1 MRKGGM
7 TARVAAAILAAAM
20 VMTDTVPAFAAENL
34 TVETTEQGAVS
45 GVSKVIGLEGKYSS
59 NTMQSD
65 DGKVEKDYAYV
76 NPALN
81 NDSVAVTG
89 TKETWLD
96 AATGLYKKGDVY
108 YAYFNEYDGT
118 LSGKVAKV
126 YPATLSPQPDAQG
139 FYLGDNGKKY
149 TSCHTKYPMKTDE
162 DGDTVPD
169 YDKPVL
175 SYYFLEREE
184 VEVLGAVPGG
194 PFADYD
200 AMESAFEKLKASYG
214 QKVAA
219 TDTNARYYVINGKT
233 YDNDAIGRMSESN
246 WNSSNDTYSYTAT
259 VYVYKSGE
267 ISFDRKYHN
276 ISWNEVTNETEVESG
291 GKLLKVGYQ
300 VKVDGQVAELGD
312 LAVSQDKKTTEPI
325 TTRNSYSSSSSKSYT
340 AAEKAKYEVRA
351 VYYTE
356 TTVASDE
363 YTDYYWYHRDGATA
377 KQIVKAGDWSELTY
391 NWSQKQVNVPVVTGL
406 KWVQKNAKK
415 ARISWNAVPDA
426 SKYKIQSYKS
436 AAPVNVATLK
446 DEDWTN
452 VGSTGTR
459 TYYDY
464 NNSDPGYV
472 YEYDENGNIKVDA
485 EGEEIR
491 KEVNYIY
498 FRVCAVV
505 LDSNEEEVEG
515 AYCAPCAVTA
525 NRNVNAPVAT
535 GLKIENNADGTFRLV
550 WNPVD
555 VNAKVR
561 VLYSKSEKIF
571 QTPEYTYM
579 YRNATGVDSLGRT
592 QNLADITAL
601 KDKMDLVHKQVKS
614 YNVSASQNYISS
626 NDLDL
631 EPGKKYYFVVLTVDD
646 SKHGDIR
653 TALTT
658 QNVMVNG
665 KAEPVQFVYYND
677 VSVSSRISAT
687 LGLGIDAPSTKSGK
701 KSITMIF
708 DQTNSAI
715 TGYEIYRKSGKKYKK
730 VKTISSTEYTDEG
743 LKESTVYD
751 YRARAYYY
759 NPETKAKKVY
769 SDYVYFSAETGNS
782 NYIDLRATKKSKT
795 SATLKWTKVSGAT
808 QYDIY
813 RAYLT
818 STDTNLSKSNGFGNY
833 AKQQSNKKFE
843 LVKTIKKAK
852 TVSWTDKKLKQDAS
866 YTYVVVAS
874 YKSKKVTKQIYATDS
889 VIMKVEAPKN
899 VKTSVSGT
907 NVKVTWDKDKF
918 ATKYEVSYKKD
929 DKKYYEV
936 DDDDA
941 YYGAYEDHWTTAN
954 NVKKNSFT
962 IKNVAGN
969 ESVTIRVRAYGNK
982 KWSDYVT
989 VYQDGSEKLKV
1000 AQKVTVKEITEK
1012 NAKGDKIT
1020 AVKVSWKKV
1029 SGAKYYKVWRSTSP
1043 ASFYNADNKSYETNG
1058 RVEAIAKESNN
1069 DESVYASVVPY
1080 KEYKAQDNTIV
1091 ATSAIDRGNLRTG
1104 VTYYYYVQ
1112 AFGENGDTI
1121 SGYSKPA
1128 SICYKVTPAIK
1139 KLTAKK
1145 GKVTINVVKVNGASK
1160 YEIYR
1165 STKKNKGFEKIGT
1178 TKKNSTSFVDKT
1190 VKKGKKYY
1198 YRVVAVGTNGL
1209 KADFASGASAVK
1221 SIKAK

>member
-20 VMTDTVPAFAAENL
+20 VMTDVVPAFAAENV
-34 TVETTEQGAVS
+34 TVETTDKGAVS
-45 GVSKVIGLEGKYSS
+45 GVSRIIGLEGKYSS
-59 NTMQSD
+59 NTMRSD
-65 DGKVEKDYAYV
+65 DGQVEKDYAYV
-76 NPALN
+76 NPALRY
-81 NDSVAVTG
+81 DSVLVTG
-89 TKETWLD
+89 TKETLLD

-108 YAYFNEYDGT
+108 YAYFDEDNST

-126 YPATLSPQPDAQG
+126 YPGTSQPPQQDATG
-139 FYLGDNGKKY
+139 FYVVDGKKY
-149 TSCHTKYPMKTDE
+149 DSCYEKRPVIKDEYGNETTDW
-162 DGDTVPD
+162 
-169 YDKPVL
+169 DKPVV
-175 SYYFLEREE
+175 SYYFLERDE
-184 VEVLGAVPGG
+184 VEILGAIPGG
-194 PFADYD
+194 PFASYD
-200 AMESAFEKLKASYG
+200 AMWSAVEAAYG

-219 TDTNARYYVINGKT
+219 ADTSASYYLANGKT
-233 YDNDAIGRMSESN
+233 YRAITINYDNNGKWDETTGEYV
-246 WNSSNDTYSYTAT
+246 YSYTGTA
-259 VYVYKSGE
+259 YAKKSAE

-300 VKVDGQVAELGD
+300 VKVDGQAVELGD
-312 LAVSQDKKTTEPI
+312 LAVSQDKKTVEPI
-325 TTRNSYSSSSSKSYT
+325 QTANSYNSSSSKSYT

-356 TTVASDE
+356 TVVASDE
-363 YTDYYWYHRDGATA
+363 YADDYYYYGTRAIS
-377 KQIVKAGDWSELTY
+377 KQIVKTGDWSEFTY

-436 AAPVNVATLK
+436 ADPVNVATLK
-446 DEDWTN
+446 EDDWEEE
-452 VGSTGTR
+452 GSTGTR
-459 TYYDY
+459 TYYDR
-464 NNSDPGYV
+464 NNADLGRLPV
-472 YEYDENGNIKVDA
+472 LDENGNYTYDA
-485 EGEEIR
+485 DGNQIY

-505 LDSNEEEVEG
+505 IDDNENEVEG

-525 NRNVNAPVAT
+525 NRNTNAPVVT
-535 GLKIENNADGTFRLV
+535 GLKVENNDNGTFRLV
-550 WNPVD
+550 WKPVD
-555 VNAKVR
+555 VNANVM
-561 VLYSKSEKIF
+561 VLYSKSDKIF
-571 QTPEYTYM
+571 QSQEYTYL
-579 YRNATGVDSLGRT
+579 YRNATGKDSLGRT
-592 QNLADITAL
+592 QKLTAINAL
-601 KDKMDLVHKQVKS
+601 KDKMELADKQLKDYDVP
-614 YNVSASQNYISS
+614 AGQNYISS
-626 NDLDL
+626 RDLEL
-631 EPGKKYYFVVLTVDD
+631 EPGKKYYFAVLTYDT
-646 SKHGDIR
+646 SKHDDIR

-658 QNVMVNG
+658 QTVMVNG
-665 KAEPVQFVYYND
+665 KAESVQFVNYND
-677 VSVSSRISAT
+677 VSVSARVSAT
-687 LGLGIDAPSTKSGK
+687 LGLGIDVPSTKSGK

-708 DQTNSAI
+708 GRNDAV

-730 VKTISSTEYTDEG
+730 VKTVSSTEYTDEG

-782 NYIDLRATKKSKT
+782 NYIDLRVTKKSKT

-833 AKQQSNKKFE
+833 AKQQSNQKFE

-852 TVSWTDKKLKQDAS
+852 TVSWTDKKLKKDTS

-874 YKSKKVTKQIYATDS
+874 YKSKKVTKQIYATDT
-889 VIMKVEAPKN
+889 VIMKVETPKN

-918 ATKYEVSYKKD
+918 ATKYEVSYKKYD
-929 DKKYYEV
+929 NKYY
-936 DDDDA
+936 DGDNDA
-941 YYGAYEDHWTTAN
+941 YYGGYEDHWTVKE
-954 NVKKNSFT
+954 VKKNSYT

-969 ESVTIRVRAYGNK
+969 EYVVIRVRAYGSK
-982 KWSDYVT
+982 KWSAPVE
-989 VYQDGSEKLKV
+989 VSQEGNEKLKV
-1000 AQKVTVKEITEK
+1000 AQSVKVKEVTEK
-1012 NAKGDKIT
+1012 DAKGVKST
-1020 AVKVSWKKV
+1020 AVKISWKKV

-1043 ASFYNADNKSYETNG
+1043 ASFYNADKKSYEKNG

-1069 DESVYASVVPY
+1069 DESTSANVVLY
-1080 KEYKAQDNTIV
+1080 KEYKAQNNTIV

-1128 SICYKVTPAIK
+1128 SICYKVSPSIK

-1145 GKVTINVVKVNGASK
+1145 GKVTIKINKVNGASK

-1165 STKKNKGFEKIGT
+1165 SLKKSKGFEKIGT
-1178 TKKNSTSFVDKT
+1178 TKKNSTSFVDKK

-1198 YRVVAVGTNGL
+1198 YKVVAVGTNGL

>member
-20 VMTDTVPAFAAENL
+20 VMTDAVPAFAAENL

-59 NTMQSD
+59 YTMSSD
-65 DGKVEKDYAYV
+65 DEKVEKDYAYV
-76 NPALN
+76 NPALRSG
-81 NDSVAVTG
+81 NDRVTVTG
-89 TKETWLD
+89 TKESWLD

-108 YAYFNEYDGT
+108 YAYFDESNGALY
-118 LSGKVAKV
+118 GKVAKV
-126 YPATLSPQPDAQG
+126 YPATLQPQEDATG
-139 FYLGDNGKKY
+139 FYDVDGKKY
-149 TSCHTKYPMKTDE
+149 TTCYEKRPTKKDEYGDEVTDWE
-162 DGDTVPD
+162 
-169 YDKPVL
+169 KPVL
-175 SYYFLEREE
+175 SYYFLERNE
-184 VEVLGAVPGG
+184 VDVLGAVSGG
-194 PFADYD
+194 PFADYETVRN
-200 AMESAFEKLKASYG
+200 AVAAAYG

-219 TDTNARYYVINGKT
+219 TDASVQYYLVNGKT
-233 YDNDAIGRMSESN
+233 YTNIETNTEYDYTNGN
-246 WNSSNDTYSYTAT
+246 YKTAT
-259 VYVYKSGE
+259 AYAFKSSE
-267 ISFDRKYHN
+267 ISFDRKYHR

-300 VKVDGQVAELGD
+300 VKVDGQAVELGD
-312 LAVSQDKKTTEPI
+312 LAVSQDKKTVEPI
-325 TTRNSYSSSSSKSYT
+325 QTGTGYSSSSSKSYT

-356 TTVASDE
+356 TVAATDQAG
-363 YTDYYWYHRDGATA
+363 DYYEGGVA
-377 KQIVKAGDWSELTY
+377 KQIVKVGDWSELTY

-406 KWVQKNAKK
+406 KWVQKNTKK
-415 ARISWNAVPDA
+415 ARISWNTVPDA
-426 SKYKIQSYKS
+426 INYKVQSYKA
-436 AAPVNVATLK
+436 AAPVNVTALK
-446 DEDWTN
+446 DEDWDSEGT
-452 VGSTGTR
+452 TGIR

-464 NNSDPGYV
+464 DNSQDEYI
-472 YEYDENGNIKVDA
+472 YERDENGNIKYDQND
-485 EGEEIR
+485 EPIR

-505 LDSNEEEVEG
+505 MDSNENEVEG
-515 AYCAPCAVTA
+515 AYCAPCAVTY
-525 NRNVNAPVAT
+525 NKQVNAPVAA
-535 GLKIENNADGTFRLV
+535 GLKIENNDDGTFRLV

-555 VNAKVR
+555 VNTNVV

-571 QTPEYTYM
+571 KTKEYTYS
-579 YRNATGVDSLGRT
+579 YLNATGVDSLGRT
-592 QNLADITAL
+592 QRLTSVTAL
-601 KDKMDLVHKQVKS
+601 KDKMELVDKQVKA
-614 YNVSASQNYISS
+614 YPVSASENSISS
-626 NDLDL
+626 NVLVGI
-631 EPGKKYYFVVLTVDD
+631 EPGKKYYFVVLTYDT
-646 SKHGDIR
+646 SKHDDIR
-653 TALTT
+653 TAVAT

-665 KAEPVQFVYYND
+665 KAEPVQFVNYND
-677 VSVSSRISAT
+677 VSVSSRVSAT

-708 DQTNSAI
+708 DQTNDAI

-782 NYIDLRATKKSKT
+782 NYIDLRVTKKSKT

-813 RAYLT
+813 RAYLS

-874 YKSKKVTKQIYATDS
+874 YKSKKVTKQIYAMDT
-889 VIMKVEAPKN
+889 VLMKVEAPKN
-899 VKTSVSGT
+899 VKTSISGT
-907 NVKVTWDKDKF
+907 NVKVSWDKDKF
-918 ATKYEVSYKKD
+918 ATKYEVSYRKYD
-929 DKKYYEV
+929 DNYN
-936 DDDDA
+936 DD
-941 YYGAYEDHWTTAN
+941 YEDHWTTAN
-954 NVKKNSFT
+954 NVKKNSYT

-969 ESVTIRVRAYGNK
+969 ERVIIRVRAYGNK
-982 KWSDYVT
+982 KWSEYVT
-989 VYQDGSEKLKV
+989 VYQNGNEKLKV
-1000 AQKVTVKEITEK
+1000 AQSVTAKEVTEK
-1012 NAKGDKIT
+1012 DAKGVSTT
-1020 AVKVSWKKV
+1020 AVKISWKKV

-1043 ASFYNADNKSYETNG
+1043 ASFYNADKKSYETNG
-1058 RVEAIAKESNN
+1058 RVEPIAKESNN
-1069 DESVYASVVPY
+1069 DESTSANVVLY
-1080 KEYKAQDNTIV
+1080 KEYKAQKNTIV
-1091 ATSAIDRGNLRTG
+1091 ANSAIDRGNLRTG

-1128 SICYKVTPAIK
+1128 SICYKISPSIK

-1145 GKVTINVVKVNGASK
+1145 GKVTIKITKVNGASK

-1178 TKKNSTSFVDKT
+1178 TKKNSTSYVDKT

-1198 YRVVAVGTNGL
+1198 YKVVAIGTNGL
-1209 KADFASGASAVK
+1209 KADFASGASKVK

>member
-20 VMTDTVPAFAAENL
+20 VMTDVVPAFAAENL
-34 TVETTEQGAVS
+34 TVETTDKGAVS

-65 DGKVEKDYAYV
+65 DGQVEKDYAYV
-76 NPALN
+76 NPALRY
-81 NDSVAVTG
+81 DSVLVTG
-89 TKETWLD
+89 TKETLLD

-108 YAYFNEYDGT
+108 YAYFDEDNST

-126 YPATLSPQPDAQG
+126 YPGTSQPPQQDATG
-139 FYLGDNGKKY
+139 FYVVDGKKY
-149 TSCHTKYPMKTDE
+149 RSYDE
-162 DGDTVPD
+162 SYSKKKDEYGNEVDD
-169 YDKPVL
+169 YEKPVL
-175 SYYFLEREE
+175 SYYFLERNE
-184 VEVLGAVPGG
+184 VEVIGAIPGG
-194 PFADYD
+194 PFATYE
-200 AMESAFEKLKASYG
+200 AMQNAVETAYG
-214 QKVAA
+214 QKVSAA
-219 TDTNARYYVINGKT
+219 DTSVKYYLANGKAYENIRFTDTDNGKW
-233 YDNDAIGRMSESN
+233 DEASGNFVH
-246 WNSSNDTYSYTAT
+246 SYTGT
-259 VYVYKSGE
+259 VYAYKRSE

-276 ISWNEVTNETEVESG
+276 ISWNKVTNETEVESG

-300 VKVDGQVAELGD
+300 VKVDGQAVELGD
-312 LAVSQDKKTTEPI
+312 LAVSQDKKTVEPI
-325 TTRNSYSSSSSKSYT
+325 QTRNVYNSSSSKSYT

-356 TTVASDE
+356 AVVASDE
-363 YTDYYWYHRDGATA
+363 HDGYGVGTIS
-377 KQIVKAGDWSELTY
+377 KQIVKTGDWSEFTY

-436 AAPVNVATLK
+436 ADPVNVATLK
-446 DEDWTN
+446 EDDWEEE
-452 VGSTGTR
+452 GSTGTR
-459 TYYDY
+459 TYYDR
-464 NNSDPGYV
+464 NNADLGRLPV
-472 YEYDENGNIKVDA
+472 LDENGNYTYDA
-485 EGEEIR
+485 DGNQIY

-505 LDSNEEEVEG
+505 IDDNENEVEG

-525 NRNVNAPVAT
+525 NRNTNAPVVT
-535 GLKIENNADGTFRLV
+535 GLKVENNDNGTFRLV
-550 WNPVD
+550 WKPVD
-555 VNAKVR
+555 VNANVM
-561 VLYSKSEKIF
+561 VLYSKSDKIF
-571 QTPEYTYM
+571 QSQEYTYL
-579 YRNATGVDSLGRT
+579 YRNATGKDSLGRT
-592 QNLADITAL
+592 QKLTAINAL
-601 KDKMDLVHKQVKS
+601 KDKMELADKQLKDYDVP
-614 YNVSASQNYISS
+614 AGQNYISS
-626 NDLDL
+626 RDLEL
-631 EPGKKYYFVVLTVDD
+631 EPGKKYYFAVLTYDT
-646 SKHGDIR
+646 SKHDDIR

-658 QNVMVNG
+658 QTVMVNG
-665 KAEPVQFVYYND
+665 KAESVQFVNYND
-677 VSVSSRISAT
+677 VSVSARVSAT
-687 LGLGIDAPSTKSGK
+687 LGLGIDVPSTKSGK

-708 DQTNSAI
+708 GRNDAV

-730 VKTISSTEYTDEG
+730 VKTVSSTEYTDEG

-782 NYIDLRATKKSKT
+782 NYIDLRVTKKSKT

-833 AKQQSNKKFE
+833 AKQQSNQKFE

-852 TVSWTDKKLKQDAS
+852 TVSWTDKKLKKDTS

-874 YKSKKVTKQIYATDS
+874 YKSKKVTKQIYATDT
-889 VIMKVEAPKN
+889 VIMKVETPKN

-918 ATKYEVSYKKD
+918 ATKYEVSYKKYD
-929 DKKYYEV
+929 NKYY
-936 DDDDA
+936 DGDNDA
-941 YYGAYEDHWTTAN
+941 YYGGYEDHWTVKE
-954 NVKKNSFT
+954 VKKNSYT

-969 ESVTIRVRAYGNK
+969 EYVVIRVRAYGSK
-982 KWSDYVT
+982 KWSDPEEVT
-989 VYQDGSEKLKV
+989 QEGNEKLKA
-1000 AQKVTVKEITEK
+1000 AQSVKVKEVTEK
-1012 NAKGDKIT
+1012 DAKGVKST
-1020 AVKVSWKKV
+1020 AVKISWKKV

-1043 ASFYNADNKSYETNG
+1043 ASFYNADKKSYETNG

-1069 DESVYASVVPY
+1069 DESTSANVVLY
-1080 KEYKAQDNTIV
+1080 KEYKAQNNTIV

-1128 SICYKVTPAIK
+1128 SICYKVSPSIK

-1145 GKVTINVVKVNGASK
+1145 GKVTIKINKVNGASK

-1165 STKKNKGFEKIGT
+1165 SLKKSKGFEKIGT
-1178 TKKNSTSFVDKT
+1178 TKKNSTSFVDKK

-1198 YRVVAVGTNGL
+1198 YKVVAVGTNGL

>member
-20 VMTDTVPAFAAENL
+20 VMTDVVPAFAAENV
-34 TVETTEQGAVS
+34 TVETTDKGAVS
-45 GVSKVIGLEGKYSS
+45 GVSRIIGLEGKYSS
-59 NTMQSD
+59 NTMRSD
-65 DGKVEKDYAYV
+65 DGQVEKDYAYV
-76 NPALN
+76 NPALRY
-81 NDSVAVTG
+81 DSVLVTG
-89 TKETWLD
+89 TKETLLD

-108 YAYFNEYDGT
+108 YAYFDEDNST

-126 YPATLSPQPDAQG
+126 YPGTSQPPQQDATG
-139 FYLGDNGKKY
+139 FYVVDGKKY
-149 TSCHTKYPMKTDE
+149 DSCYEKRPVIKDEYGNETTDW
-162 DGDTVPD
+162 
-169 YDKPVL
+169 DKPVV
-175 SYYFLEREE
+175 SYYFLERDE
-184 VEVLGAVPGG
+184 VEILGAIPGG
-194 PFADYD
+194 PFASYD
-200 AMESAFEKLKASYG
+200 AMWSAVEAAYG

-219 TDTNARYYVINGKT
+219 ADTSASYYLANGKT
-233 YDNDAIGRMSESN
+233 YRAITINYDNNGKWDETTGEYV
-246 WNSSNDTYSYTAT
+246 YSYTGTA
-259 VYVYKSGE
+259 YAKKSAE

-300 VKVDGQVAELGD
+300 VKVDGQAVELGD
-312 LAVSQDKKTTEPI
+312 LAVSQDKKTVEPI
-325 TTRNSYSSSSSKSYT
+325 QTANSYNSSSSKSYT

-356 TTVASDE
+356 TVVASDE
-363 YTDYYWYHRDGATA
+363 YADDYYYYGTRAIS
-377 KQIVKAGDWSELTY
+377 KQIVKTGDWSEFTY

-436 AAPVNVATLK
+436 ADPVNVATLK
-446 DEDWTN
+446 EDDWEEE
-452 VGSTGTR
+452 GSTGTR
-459 TYYDY
+459 TYYDR
-464 NNSDPGYV
+464 NNADLGRLPV
-472 YEYDENGNIKVDA
+472 LDENGNYTYDA
-485 EGEEIR
+485 DGNQIY

-505 LDSNEEEVEG
+505 IDDNENEVEG

-525 NRNVNAPVAT
+525 NRNTNAPVVT
-535 GLKIENNADGTFRLV
+535 GLKVENNDNGTFRLV
-550 WNPVD
+550 WKPVD
-555 VNAKVR
+555 VNANVM
-561 VLYSKSEKIF
+561 VLYSKSDKIF
-571 QTPEYTYM
+571 QSQEYTYL
-579 YRNATGVDSLGRT
+579 YRNATGKDSLGRT
-592 QNLADITAL
+592 QKLTAINAL
-601 KDKMDLVHKQVKS
+601 KDKMELADKQLKDYDVP
-614 YNVSASQNYISS
+614 AGQNYISS
-626 NDLDL
+626 RDLEL
-631 EPGKKYYFVVLTVDD
+631 EPGKKYYFAVLTYDT
-646 SKHGDIR
+646 SKHDDIR

-658 QNVMVNG
+658 QTVMVNG
-665 KAEPVQFVYYND
+665 KAESVQFVNYND
-677 VSVSSRISAT
+677 VSVSARVSAT
-687 LGLGIDAPSTKSGK
+687 LGLGIDVPSTKSGK

-708 DQTNSAI
+708 GRNDAV

-730 VKTISSTEYTDEG
+730 VKTVSSTEYTDEG

-782 NYIDLRATKKSKT
+782 NYIDLRVTKKSKT

-833 AKQQSNKKFE
+833 AKQQSNQKFE

-852 TVSWTDKKLKQDAS
+852 TVSWTDKKLKKDTS

-874 YKSKKVTKQIYATDS
+874 YKSKKVTKQIYATDT
-889 VIMKVEAPKN
+889 VIMKVETPKN

-918 ATKYEVSYKKD
+918 ATKYEVSYKKYD
-929 DKKYYEV
+929 NKYY
-936 DDDDA
+936 DGDNDA
-941 YYGAYEDHWTTAN
+941 YYGGYEDHWTVKE
-954 NVKKNSFT
+954 VKKNSYT

-969 ESVTIRVRAYGNK
+969 EYVVIRVRAYGSK
-982 KWSDYVT
+982 KWSAPVE
-989 VYQDGSEKLKV
+989 VSQEGNEKLKV
-1000 AQKVTVKEITEK
+1000 AQSVKVKEVTEK
-1012 NAKGDKIT
+1012 DAKGVKST
-1020 AVKVSWKKV
+1020 AVKISWKKV

-1043 ASFYNADNKSYETNG
+1043 ASFYNADKKSYETNG

-1069 DESVYASVVPY
+1069 DESTSANVVLY
-1080 KEYKAQDNTIV
+1080 KEYKAQNNTIV

-1128 SICYKVTPAIK
+1128 SICYKVSPSIK

-1145 GKVTINVVKVNGASK
+1145 GKVTIKINKVNGASK

-1165 STKKNKGFEKIGT
+1165 SLKKSKGFEKIGT
-1178 TKKNSTSFVDKT
+1178 TKKNSTSFVDKK

-1198 YRVVAVGTNGL
+1198 YKVVAVGTNGL

>member
-7 TARVAAAILAAAM
+7 TARVAAAVLAAAM
-20 VMTDTVPAFAAENL
+20 VMTDAVPAFAAENL

-59 NTMQSD
+59 NTMRSD

-76 NPALN
+76 NPALR
-81 NDSVAVTG
+81 NDRVAVTG
-89 TKETWLD
+89 TKETLLD

-108 YAYFNEYDGT
+108 YAYFDENNGT
-118 LSGKVAKV
+118 LSGKVAKY
-126 YPATLSPQPDAQG
+126 YPGTLEPREDATG
-139 FYLGDNGKKY
+139 FYEAEGKKY
-149 TSCHTKYPMKTDE
+149 YTYNAKRPMIKDE
-162 DGDTVPD
+162 YGDEVPD
-169 YDKPVL
+169 YSKPAL
-175 SYYFLEREE
+175 SYYFLERDEI
-184 VEVLGAVPGG
+184 EVLGAVPGA
-194 PFADYD
+194 PFAGYD
-200 AMESAFEKLKASYG
+200 ALRNAIKAAYG

-219 TDTNARYYVINGKT
+219 TDTDIRYYLANGKFYEDVDYNPGET
-233 YDNDAIGRMSESN
+233 DWDENGNYVIK
-246 WNSSNDTYSYTAT
+246 TAT
-259 VYVYKSGE
+259 AYVYKSNE

-300 VKVDGQVAELGD
+300 VKVDDQLVELGE
-312 LAVSQDKKTTEPI
+312 LAVSQDKKTVEPI
-325 TTRNSYSSSSSKSYT
+325 TEYNGYNSSSSKSYT

-356 TTVASDE
+356 TVVASDE
-363 YTDYYWYHRDGATA
+363 YGWGYGEGATA
-377 KQIVKAGDWSELTY
+377 KQIVKTGDWSELTY
-391 NWSQKQVNVPVVTGL
+391 NWSQKQVNVPVVAGL

-415 ARISWNAVPDA
+415 ARVSWNAVPDA
-426 SKYKIQSYKS
+426 ISYQVQSYKS
-436 AAPVNVATLK
+436 AAPVNVSTLK
-446 DEDWTN
+446 DEDWADE
-452 VGSTGTR
+452 GRTGTR

-464 NNSDPGYV
+464 NNAQDEYI
-472 YEYDENGNIKVDA
+472 YELDENGDYKYDA
-485 EGEEIR
+485 EGNRIR

-498 FRVCAVV
+498 FRVCAIVK
-505 LDSNEEEVEG
+505 DSNEEEVEG
-515 AYCAPCAVTA
+515 AYCAPVAVTY
-525 NRNVNAPVAT
+525 NKNVNAPVAA
-535 GLKIENNADGTFRLV
+535 GLKIENNDDGTFRLV

-555 VNAKVR
+555 VNADVR
-561 VLYSKSEKIF
+561 VLYSKNEKIF

-592 QNLADITAL
+592 QHLTAITAL
-601 KDKMDLVHKQVKS
+601 KDKMELVTKQVEECYVPS
-614 YNVSASQNYISS
+614 GENYISS
-626 NDLDL
+626 SALDI
-631 EPGKKYYFVVLTVDD
+631 EPGKKYYFVVLTQDT
-646 SKHGDIR
+646 SKHDDIR

-665 KAEPVQFVYYND
+665 KAEPVQFVNYND
-677 VSVSSRISAT
+677 VSVSTRISAT
-687 LGLGIDAPSTKSGK
+687 LGLGIDVPSTKSGK

-708 DQTNSAI
+708 NQTNDAI

-730 VKTISSTEYTDEG
+730 VKTVSSTEYTDEG

-782 NYIDLRATKKSKT
+782 NYIDLRVTKKSKT
-795 SATLKWTKVSGAT
+795 AATLKWTKVSGAT

-833 AKQQSNKKFE
+833 PRLQSNKKFE
-843 LVKTIKKAK
+843 RVKTIKKAK
-852 TVSWTDKKLKQDAS
+852 TVSWTDKKLKKDAS

-874 YKSKKVTKQIYATDS
+874 YKSKKVTKQIYAMDS
-889 VIMKVEAPKN
+889 VIMKVEEPKN

-918 ATKYEVSYKKD
+918 ATKYEVSYKKSD
-929 DKKYYEV
+929 NYAAYDYEYDKDIRYEGSE
-936 DDDDA
+936 D
-941 YYGAYEDHWTTAN
+941 DHWTTAN
-954 NVKKNSFT
+954 NVKKNSYT

-969 ESVTIRVRAYGNK
+969 ESVVIRVRAYGNK
-982 KWSDYVT
+982 KWSKYVYVT
-989 VYQDGSEKLKV
+989 QDGSEKLKV
-1000 AQKVTVKEITEK
+1000 AQKVTVKEVTEK
-1012 NAKGDKIT
+1012 NAKGESTT

-1043 ASFYNADNKSYETNG
+1043 VSFYNADKKSYETNG

-1069 DESVYASVVPY
+1069 DESPSASVVLY

-1128 SICYKVTPAIK
+1128 SICYKVAPTIK

-1145 GKVTINVVKVNGASK
+1145 GKVTIKVAKVNGASK

-1178 TKKNSTSFVDKT
+1178 TKKNSTSFVDKK

-1198 YRVVAVGTNGL
+1198 YKVVAVGTNGL
-1209 KADFASGASAVK
+1209 KADFASGASKVK

>member
-20 VMTDTVPAFAAENL
+20 VMTDVVPAFAAENV
-34 TVETTEQGAVS
+34 TVETTDKGAVS
-45 GVSKVIGLEGKYSS
+45 GVSRIIGLEGKYSS
-59 NTMQSD
+59 NTMRSD
-65 DGKVEKDYAYV
+65 DGQVEKDYAYV
-76 NPALN
+76 NPALRY
-81 NDSVAVTG
+81 DSVLVTG
-89 TKETWLD
+89 TKETLLD

-108 YAYFNEYDGT
+108 YAYFDEDNST

-126 YPATLSPQPDAQG
+126 YPGTSQPPQQDATG
-139 FYLGDNGKKY
+139 FYVVDGKKY
-149 TSCHTKYPMKTDE
+149 DSCYEKRPVIKDEYGNETTDW
-162 DGDTVPD
+162 
-169 YDKPVL
+169 DKPVL
-175 SYYFLEREE
+175 SYYFLERDE
-184 VEVLGAVPGG
+184 VEILGAIPGG
-194 PFADYD
+194 PFASYD
-200 AMESAFEKLKASYG
+200 AMWSAVEAAYG

-219 TDTNARYYVINGKT
+219 ADTSASYYLANGKT
-233 YDNDAIGRMSESN
+233 YRAITINYDNNGKWDETTGEYV
-246 WNSSNDTYSYTAT
+246 YSYTGTA
-259 VYVYKSGE
+259 YAKKSAE

-300 VKVDGQVAELGD
+300 VKVDGQAVELGD
-312 LAVSQDKKTTEPI
+312 LAVSQDKKTVEPI
-325 TTRNSYSSSSSKSYT
+325 QTANSYNSSSSKSYT

-356 TTVASDE
+356 TVVASDE
-363 YTDYYWYHRDGATA
+363 YADDYYYYGTRAIS
-377 KQIVKAGDWSELTY
+377 KQIVKTGDWSEFTY

-436 AAPVNVATLK
+436 ADPVNVATLK
-446 DEDWTN
+446 EDDWEEE
-452 VGSTGTR
+452 GSTGTR
-459 TYYDY
+459 TYYDR
-464 NNSDPGYV
+464 NNADLGRLPV
-472 YEYDENGNIKVDA
+472 LDENGNYTYDA
-485 EGEEIR
+485 DGNQIY

-505 LDSNEEEVEG
+505 IDDNENEVEG

-525 NRNVNAPVAT
+525 NRNTNAPVVT
-535 GLKIENNADGTFRLV
+535 GLKVENNDNGTFRLV
-550 WNPVD
+550 WKPVD
-555 VNAKVR
+555 VNANVM
-561 VLYSKSEKIF
+561 VLYSKSDKIF
-571 QTPEYTYM
+571 QSQEYTYL
-579 YRNATGVDSLGRT
+579 YRNATGKDSLGRT
-592 QNLADITAL
+592 QKLTAINAL
-601 KDKMDLVHKQVKS
+601 KDKMELADKQLKDYDVP
-614 YNVSASQNYISS
+614 AGQNYISS
-626 NDLDL
+626 RDLEL
-631 EPGKKYYFVVLTVDD
+631 EPGKKYYFAVLTYDT
-646 SKHGDIR
+646 SKHDDIR

-658 QNVMVNG
+658 QTVMVNG
-665 KAEPVQFVYYND
+665 KAESVQFVNYND
-677 VSVSSRISAT
+677 VSVSARVSAT
-687 LGLGIDAPSTKSGK
+687 LGLGIDVPSTKSGK

-708 DQTNSAI
+708 GRNDAV

-730 VKTISSTEYTDEG
+730 VKTVSSTEYTDEG

-782 NYIDLRATKKSKT
+782 NYIDLRVTKKSKT

-833 AKQQSNKKFE
+833 AKQQSNQKFE

-852 TVSWTDKKLKQDAS
+852 TVSWTDKKLKKDTS

-874 YKSKKVTKQIYATDS
+874 YKSKKVTKQIYATDT
-889 VIMKVEAPKN
+889 VIMKVETPKN

-918 ATKYEVSYKKD
+918 ATKYEVSYKKYD
-929 DKKYYEV
+929 NKYY
-936 DDDDA
+936 DGDNDA
-941 YYGAYEDHWTTAN
+941 YYGGYEDHWTVKE
-954 NVKKNSFT
+954 VKKNSYT

-969 ESVTIRVRAYGNK
+969 EYVVIRVRAYGSK
-982 KWSDYVT
+982 KWSAPVE
-989 VYQDGSEKLKV
+989 VSQEGNEKLKV
-1000 AQKVTVKEITEK
+1000 AQSVKVKEVTEK
-1012 NAKGDKIT
+1012 DAKGVKST
-1020 AVKVSWKKV
+1020 AVKISWKKV

-1043 ASFYNADNKSYETNG
+1043 ASFYNADKKSYETNG

-1069 DESVYASVVPY
+1069 DESTSANVVLY
-1080 KEYKAQDNTIV
+1080 KEYKAQNNTIV

-1128 SICYKVTPAIK
+1128 SICYKVSPSIK

-1145 GKVTINVVKVNGASK
+1145 GKVTIKINKVNGASK

-1165 STKKNKGFEKIGT
+1165 SLKKSKGFEKIGT
-1178 TKKNSTSFVDKT
+1178 TKKNSTSFVDKK

-1198 YRVVAVGTNGL
+1198 YKVVAVGTNGL

>member
-20 VMTDTVPAFAAENL
+20 VMTDVVPAFAAENL
-34 TVETTEQGAVS
+34 TVETTDKGAVS

-65 DGKVEKDYAYV
+65 DGQVEKDYAYV
-76 NPALN
+76 NPALRY
-81 NDSVAVTG
+81 DSVLVTG
-89 TKETWLD
+89 TKETLLD

-108 YAYFNEYDGT
+108 YAYFDEDNST

-126 YPATLSPQPDAQG
+126 YPATLQPKPDTAG
-139 FYLGDNGKKY
+139 FYDVDGKKY
-149 TSCHTKYPMKTDE
+149 DSCYEKRPVIKDEYGNETTDW
-162 DGDTVPD
+162 
-169 YDKPVL
+169 DKPVL
-175 SYYFLEREE
+175 SYYFLERDE
-184 VEVLGAVPGG
+184 VEILGAIPGG
-194 PFADYD
+194 PFASYD
-200 AMESAFEKLKASYG
+200 AMGSAVEAAYG

-219 TDTNARYYVINGKT
+219 ADTSASYYLANGKT
-233 YDNDAIGRMSESN
+233 YRGISIKYNDNGKWDETTGEYV
-246 WNSSNDTYSYTAT
+246 YSYTGTA
-259 VYVYKSGE
+259 YAEKSAE

-300 VKVDGQVAELGD
+300 VKVDGQAVELGD
-312 LAVSQDKKTTEPI
+312 LAVSQDKKTVEPI
-325 TTRNSYSSSSSKSYT
+325 QTANSYNSSSSKSYT

-356 TTVASDE
+356 TVVASDE
-363 YTDYYWYHRDGATA
+363 YAEDYWYYGTRAIS
-377 KQIVKAGDWSELTY
+377 KQIVKTGDWSEFTY

-426 SKYKIQSYKS
+426 SRYKIQSYKS
-436 AAPVNVATLK
+436 ADPVNTATLK
-446 DEDWTN
+446 DSDWSN
-452 VGSTGTR
+452 VGGTGTR

-464 NNSDPGYV
+464 DNTNPGYV

-505 LDSNEEEVEG
+505 IDSNENEVEG

-525 NRNVNAPVAT
+525 NRNTNAPVAT
-535 GLKIENNADGTFRLV
+535 GLKIENNDDGTFRLV

-555 VNAKVR
+555 VNADVR
-561 VLYSKSEKIF
+561 VIYSKNDKVF

-592 QNLADITAL
+592 QKLTGITAL
-601 KDKMDLVHKQVKS
+601 KDKMELADKQVKEYS
-614 YNVSASQNYISS
+614 VSASQNYVSS
-626 NDLDL
+626 NALDL
-631 EPGKKYYFVVLTVDD
+631 EPGKKYYFAVLTVDD

-658 QNVMVNG
+658 QNVMVKG
-665 KAEPVQFVYYND
+665 KAEPVQFVHYND
-677 VSVSSRISAT
+677 VSVSGRISAT

-730 VKTISSTEYTDEG
+730 VKTVSSTEYTDEG

-751 YRARAYYY
+751 YKARAYYY

-782 NYIDLRATKKSKT
+782 NYIDLRVTKKSKT

-818 STDTNLSKSNGFGNY
+818 STDTNRSKSNGFGNY

-852 TVSWTDKKLKQDAS
+852 TVSWTDKKLKKDAS

-889 VIMKVEAPKN
+889 VIMKVEEPKN

-918 ATKYEVSYKKD
+918 ATKYEVSYKKYD
-929 DKKYYEV
+929 NNYYEG
-936 DDDDA
+936 DYEGG
-941 YYGAYEDHWTTAN
+941 YYGGYEDHWTIAS
-954 NVKKNSFT
+954 VKKNSYT

-969 ESVTIRVRAYGNK
+969 EYVVIRVRAYGNK
-982 KWSDYVT
+982 KWSAPVE
-989 VYQDGSEKLKV
+989 VSQEGNEKLKV
-1000 AQKVTVKEITEK
+1000 AQSVKVKEVTEK
-1012 NAKGDKIT
+1012 DAKGVKST
-1020 AVKVSWKKV
+1020 AVKISWKKV

-1043 ASFYNADNKSYETNG
+1043 ASFYNADKKSYETNG

-1069 DESVYASVVPY
+1069 DESTSANVVLY
-1080 KEYKAQDNTIV
+1080 KEYKAQNNTIV

-1128 SICYKVTPAIK
+1128 SICYKVSPSIK

-1145 GKVTINVVKVNGASK
+1145 GKVTIKINKVNGASK

-1165 STKKNKGFEKIGT
+1165 SLKKSKGFEKIGT
-1178 TKKNSTSFVDKT
+1178 TKKNSTSFVDKK

-1198 YRVVAVGTNGL
+1198 YKVVAVGTNGL

>member
-20 VMTDTVPAFAAENL
+20 VMTDVVPAFAAENV
-34 TVETTEQGAVS
+34 TVETTDKGAVS
-45 GVSKVIGLEGKYSS
+45 GVSRIIGLEGKYSS
-59 NTMQSD
+59 NTMRSD
-65 DGKVEKDYAYV
+65 DGQVEKDYAYV
-76 NPALN
+76 NPALRY
-81 NDSVAVTG
+81 DSVLVTG
-89 TKETWLD
+89 TKETLLD

-108 YAYFNEYDGT
+108 YAYFDEDNST

-126 YPATLSPQPDAQG
+126 YPGTSQPPQQDATG
-139 FYLGDNGKKY
+139 FYVVDGKKY
-149 TSCHTKYPMKTDE
+149 DSCYEKRPVIKDEYGNETTDW
-162 DGDTVPD
+162 
-169 YDKPVL
+169 DKPVV
-175 SYYFLEREE
+175 SYYFLERDE
-184 VEVLGAVPGG
+184 VEILGAIPGG
-194 PFADYD
+194 PFASYD
-200 AMESAFEKLKASYG
+200 AMWSAVEAAYG

-219 TDTNARYYVINGKT
+219 ADTSASYYLANGKT
-233 YDNDAIGRMSESN
+233 YRAITINYDNNGKWDETTGEYV
-246 WNSSNDTYSYTAT
+246 YSYTGTA
-259 VYVYKSGE
+259 YAKKSAE

-276 ISWNEVTNETEVESG
+276 ISWNEVTNETEVE
-291 GKLLKVGYQ
+291 
-300 VKVDGQVAELGD
+300 LGD
-312 LAVSQDKKTTEPI
+312 LAVSQDKKTVEPI
-325 TTRNSYSSSSSKSYT
+325 QTANSYNSSSSKSYT

-356 TTVASDE
+356 TVVASDE
-363 YTDYYWYHRDGATA
+363 YADDYYYYGTRAIS
-377 KQIVKAGDWSELTY
+377 KQIVKTGDWSEFTY

-436 AAPVNVATLK
+436 ADPVNVATLK
-446 DEDWTN
+446 EDDWEEE
-452 VGSTGTR
+452 GSTGTR
-459 TYYDY
+459 TYYDR
-464 NNSDPGYV
+464 NNADLGRLPV
-472 YEYDENGNIKVDA
+472 LDENGNYTYDA
-485 EGEEIR
+485 DGNQIY

-505 LDSNEEEVEG
+505 IDDNENEVEG

-525 NRNVNAPVAT
+525 NRNTNAPVVT
-535 GLKIENNADGTFRLV
+535 GLKVENNDNGTFRLV
-550 WNPVD
+550 WKPVD
-555 VNAKVR
+555 VNANVM
-561 VLYSKSEKIF
+561 
-571 QTPEYTYM
+571 EYTYL
-579 YRNATGVDSLGRT
+579 YRNATGKDSLGRT
-592 QNLADITAL
+592 QKLTAINAL
-601 KDKMDLVHKQVKS
+601 KDKMELADKQLKDYDVP
-614 YNVSASQNYISS
+614 AGQNYISS
-626 NDLDL
+626 RDLEL
-631 EPGKKYYFVVLTVDD
+631 EPGKKYYFAVLTYDT
-646 SKHGDIR
+646 SKHDDIR

-658 QNVMVNG
+658 QTVMVNG
-665 KAEPVQFVYYND
+665 KAESVQFVNYND
-677 VSVSSRISAT
+677 VSVSARVSAT
-687 LGLGIDAPSTKSGK
+687 LGLGIDVPSTKSGK

-708 DQTNSAI
+708 GRNDAV

-730 VKTISSTEYTDEG
+730 VKTVSSTEYTDEG

-782 NYIDLRATKKSKT
+782 NYIDLRVTKKSKT

-833 AKQQSNKKFE
+833 AKQQSNQKFE

-852 TVSWTDKKLKQDAS
+852 TVSWTDKKLKKDTS

-874 YKSKKVTKQIYATDS
+874 YKSKKVTKQIYATDT
-889 VIMKVEAPKN
+889 VIMKVETPKN

-918 ATKYEVSYKKD
+918 ATKYEVSYKKYD
-929 DKKYYEV
+929 NKYY
-936 DDDDA
+936 DGDNDA
-941 YYGAYEDHWTTAN
+941 YYGGYEDHWTVKE
-954 NVKKNSFT
+954 VKKNSYT

-969 ESVTIRVRAYGNK
+969 EYVVIRVRAYGSK
-982 KWSDYVT
+982 KWSAPVE
-989 VYQDGSEKLKV
+989 VSQEGNEKLKV
-1000 AQKVTVKEITEK
+1000 AQSVKVKEVTEK
-1012 NAKGDKIT
+1012 DAKGVKST
-1020 AVKVSWKKV
+1020 AVKISWKKV

-1043 ASFYNADNKSYETNG
+1043 ASFYNADKKSYETNG

-1069 DESVYASVVPY
+1069 DESTSANVVLY
-1080 KEYKAQDNTIV
+1080 KEYKAQNNTIV

-1128 SICYKVTPAIK
+1128 SICYKVSPSIK

-1145 GKVTINVVKVNGASK
+1145 GKVTIKINKVNGASK

-1165 STKKNKGFEKIGT
+1165 SLKKSKGFEKIGT
-1178 TKKNSTSFVDKT
+1178 TKKNSTSFVDKK

-1198 YRVVAVGTNGL
+1198 YKVVAVGTNGL